1 MITPVVVRVFH
12 NRHRRGKR
20 TLVVSL
26 EAPVIGDQAS
36 SDFACNTEDVVFG
49 QVAQTIPEAN
59 SIRAAGELL
68 FRGLANN
75 PHVETAFGQASL
87 ATGRDRYPVLLELR
101 GDETIEALPWET
113 LYMPN
118 GGFLGLDA
126 RWSVGRRV
134 DSRENTPAEGL
145 IPSTLQMAVVLSC
158 LGISAEEEWEQLRTA
173 VEKSRLDV
181 EMLLFVGEPDLA
193 ESVAEEAIPWVRAVA
208 GIPASAEDLRATF
221 AEERFAGFAPQ
232 ILHFFTHG
240 STDGGPHLEVA
251 TPSDWEGGNEVR
263 QSSLTLDPSQV
274 RDLTEPDT
282 RPWMIVLNSCL
293 GAAPVTDD
301 RGAASPEDARARQRE
316 ATHSLARELVR
327 EGGFPAVVGMREP
340 IDTADATVFSSHF
353 YPQLFEALTAL
364 PPGVPTALDWS
375 KLLVHPRRGLAEKH
389 GQVINIAAEE
399 RKQWTLPVL
408 YLRGQELLITRKP
421 PAAVAGG
428 SGIGDGGNEE
438 GGGSGPSGAAGAPL
452 DPVVTAKLDLLREM
466 LEGLS
471 ADAPEEYRDDLKAH
485 ITRLESGAA

>member
-1 MITPVVVRVFH
+1 MISPVVVRVAH
-12 NRHRRGKR
+12 NRRRRGQT

-26 EAPVIGDQAS
+26 EAPVIDQTGFDFG
-36 SDFACNTEDVVFG
+36 SDTQHEIFG
-49 QVAQTIPEAN
+49 KLAMTIPEAH

-68 FRGLANN
+68 FKGLAKN
-75 PHVETAFGQASL
+75 PHVKTAFGQAML
-87 ATGRDRYPVLLELR
+87 ATSADRFPLLLELR

-113 LYMPN
+113 LYMPD
-118 GGFLGLDA
+118 GGFLGLDD

-158 LGISAEEEWEQLRTA
+158 LDIPAEEEWAQLRAA
-173 VEKSRLDV
+173 VEKSGLAV

-193 ESVAEEAIPWVRAVA
+193 EALAEEQLPWLLAVK
-208 GIPASAEDLRATF
+208 GIPASAEELRATF
-221 AEERFAGFAPQ
+221 ADARFDGFTPQ

-240 STDGGPHLEVA
+240 STDGGPHLEIA
-251 TPSDWEGGNEVR
+251 TPSDWEGRDIAR

-301 RGAASPEDARARQRE
+301 RGAASTEDEDARQRK

-327 EGGFPAVVGMREP
+327 DGGFPAVVGMREP
-340 IDTADATVFSSHF
+340 VETSDATVFSSHF
-353 YPQLFEALTAL
+353 YPQLFRALAGL
-364 PPGVPTALDWS
+364 PHGAPTALDWS
-375 KLLVHPRRGLAEKH
+375 KLLVGPRRGLAEQR
-389 GQVINIAAEE
+389 GEVIDISAEG

-408 YLRGQELLITRKP
+408 YLRGQELLITRTD
-421 PAAVAGG
+421 PA
-428 SGIGDGGNEE
+428 DGPD
-438 GGGSGPSGAAGAPL
+438 GGGSGSPAAGAL
-452 DPVVTAKLDLLREM
+452 AVDPAATAKLELLREI

-471 ADAPEEYRDDLKAH
+471 ADAPEKYRNDLKAH
-485 ITRLESGAA
+485 IARLESGEV